1 LILHLSFSFKNEF
14 DELSKVTTNEI
25 NKLFKFLQGISHVW
39 DLHELGLM
47 KKERSLQELLQDCRK
62 DHDLENQVSNG

>member
-1 LILHLSFSFKNEF
+1 M
-14 DELSKVTTNEI
+14 TTNEI

-62 DHDLENQVSNG
+62 DHDLENQVSVFFLF